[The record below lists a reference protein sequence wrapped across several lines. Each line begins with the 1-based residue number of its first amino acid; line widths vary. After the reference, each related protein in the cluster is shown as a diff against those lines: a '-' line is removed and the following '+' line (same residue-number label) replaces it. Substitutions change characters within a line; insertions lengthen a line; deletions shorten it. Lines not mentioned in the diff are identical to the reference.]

1 MLELIR
7 DIPICTGLAVRRD
20 IKGIEEFYSIISGE
34 DVEMLGFID
43 LNSLAIAAGYKLR
56 AKNMT
61 AMGVQVIGTILN
73 KCVSTGD
80 DHWGLKW
87 SLIPAA
93 LKVYALGDIKFGFC
107 TYNVLAGIMIRD
119 LFPDPEIL
127 CKLLE
132 CNKKQLLNGY
142 WSGL

>member
-1 MLELIR
+1 MHRITSEERHKRNRGILLYHIWKRCR
-7 DIPICTGLAVRRD
+7 DVR
-20 IKGIEEFYSIISGE
+20 I
-34 DVEMLGFID
+34 ID

-61 AMGVQVIGTILN
+61 AMGV
-73 KCVSTGD
+73 
-80 DHWGLKW
+80 
-87 SLIPAA
+87 

-107 TYNVLAGIMIRD
+107 TYTVLAGILIRD

-132 CNKKQLLNGY
+132 CSQKTAVE
-142 WSGL
+142 